1 MIYNLQGRSIPLP
14 DSAQPADERSFF
26 LFLSH
31 FQFAVCRFLQ
41 SIPDGTQGLG
51 GIDIGQRLRR
61 DAGMYSK
68 LFEP

>member
-1 MIYNLQGRSIPLP
+1 MPLP
-14 DSAQPADERSFF
+14 DSAQPADVRSFF

-41 SIPDGTQGLG
+41 SIPDGAQGLG

-61 DAGMYSK
+61 DVDG
-68 LFEP
+68 